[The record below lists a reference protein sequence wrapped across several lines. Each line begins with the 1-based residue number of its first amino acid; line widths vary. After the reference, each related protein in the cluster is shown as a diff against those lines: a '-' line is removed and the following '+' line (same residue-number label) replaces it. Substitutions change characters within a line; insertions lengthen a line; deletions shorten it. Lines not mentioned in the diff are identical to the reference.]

1 MLSLNSDKKNLN
13 IIFNSDAVLTFSKK
27 EPVMWLGYGED
38 GFSMSRGSFKFRESV
53 KSKTALY
60 YDTHEVLNGSVI
72 LRLKSKKD
80 ELRANVTVS
89 TQGDIVKLT
98 PEISTQGEFNR
109 MWIRIPATETEH
121 VYGCGEIFTKFD
133 LRGEK
138 VRIWVAEHQNATRI
152 AKKTVRDIIRK
163 HPHHIGRFS
172 KYESYYAQPTFMS
185 SRKYFVH
192 VDSNAYMDFNFNQT
206 AFHELVVRDIAPVY
220 FGFADTFEALSGVLS
235 SLLGRQP
242 ALPEW
247 VYDGT
252 ILGIQGGTETMLRKI
267 ETAENA
273 GVKVCGVWC
282 QDWEGERITAFGKQ
296 LMWNWVWDRELYPDL
311 DKAIADLHERGIKF
325 LGYINPFLAIE
336 KELYKEATEK
346 GYCVKDANGE
356 DYLVKITT
364 FPAAMIDLTNPDA
377 YEWIKNI
384 IKENMIGLG
393 LDGWMADFS
402 EYLPTDCVLSNGMNA
417 KDIHNTWPALW
428 AKVNREALEETGK
441 LGEIVFFTR
450 AGHTNTIKY
459 STLMWNGDQHVDFSY
474 DDGLP
479 SVIPATLSL
488 AVSGFGLCHSDI
500 GGYTTFGKM
509 KRNEELFMRWS
520 EMNVFTPMFRGH
532 EGNQPNNNTQFD
544 KNEAVLAHYAKM
556 SRLHYGLKDYIK
568 ALVAEN
574 SQYGVPVNRPLFY
587 YYEKEKDF
595 SETYEFMLGRD
606 LLVAPVLEEGES
618 SRSVYLPDDEWV
630 NLWNGYELVGG
641 TYNIDAPLGEPPVFC
656 RKSSPYLEQFKA
668 LFNSEKNN

>member
-1 MLSLNSDKKNLN
+1 MLTLNSDKKNLN
-13 IIFNSDAVLTFSKK
+13 ILFDEKTVLSFPKK
-27 EPVMWLGYGED
+27 EPIMWVGYGED
-38 GFSMSRGSFKFRESV
+38 GFSMSRGSFKFKESV

-60 YDTHEVLNGSVI
+60 LEKNEVVDGLVT
-72 LRLKSKKD
+72 LTLASKKCD
-80 ELRANVTVS
+80 VKATVS
-89 TQGDIVKLT
+89 ALVQSDLLKLT
-98 PEISTQGEFNR
+98 PHIDTEGEFNR

-138 VRIWVAEHQNATRI
+138 VRIWVAEHQNAVRI
-152 AKKTVRDIIRK
+152 AKKMVRNIIRK
-163 HPHHIGRFS
+163 HPHRIGNFG

-192 VDSNAYMDFNFNQT
+192 VDSNAYMDFKFNET
-206 AFHELVVRDIAPVY
+206 EFHELVVRDIAPVY
-220 FGFADTFEALSGVLS
+220 FGFADSFESLSGKLS
-235 SLLGRQP
+235 MLLGRQP
-242 ALPEW
+242 TLPEW
-247 VYDGT
+247 AYDGT
-252 ILGIQGGTETMLRKI
+252 ILGVQGGTETMLKKI
-267 ETAENA
+267 ETAEKA

-311 DKAIADLHERGIKF
+311 DREIVNLKNRGIRF

-336 KELYKEATEK
+336 KDLYKYAASK
-346 GYCVKDANGE
+346 GYCVKDKEGK

-364 FPAAMIDLTNPDA
+364 FPAAMIDLTNPEA
-377 YEWIKNI
+377 YEWIKDI
-384 IKENMIGLG
+384 IKHNMIELGLG
-393 LDGWMADFS
+393 GWMADFS
-402 EYLPTDCVLSNGMNA
+402 EYLPTDCVLSNGMDA

-441 LGEIVFFTR
+441 LGEVLFFTR
-450 AGHTNTIKY
+450 AGHTNTVKY

-509 KRNEELFMRWS
+509 RRNSETFMRWS
-520 EMNVFTPMFRGH
+520 ELNVFTPLFRGH
-532 EGNQPNNNTQFD
+532 EGNQPDSNVQFD
-544 KNEAVLAHYAKM
+544 ANETVLSHYAKM
-556 SRLHYGLKDYIK
+556 SRLHYGLKNYLM
-568 ALVAEN
+568 ALDRQN
-574 SQYGVPVNRPLFY
+574 SEYGVPVMRPLFY

-595 SETYEFMLGRD
+595 SESYEFLLGRD
-606 LLVAPVLEEGES
+606 LLVAPVLEEGEYK
-618 SRSVYLPDDEWV
+618 RSVYLPDDEWV

-641 TYNIDAPLGEPPVFC
+641 TYEIDAPLGQPPVFC
-656 RKSSPYLEQFKA
+656 RKNSPYIEQFKA
-668 LFNSEKNN
+668 LFASEK